1 MEKVLEP
8 YNLPRLKH
16 EKIENLNILI
26 TSEEIESVMKNLPIK
41 KSPGPDSFIGE
52 FHQAFKELIL
62 ILLKLFQQIEEA
74 GILPNKFYEDIITL
88 IAKPKKDTIRTEN
101 YRPISLMKVDTN
113 ILNNILANQNLQHI
127 KRIMHHN

>member
-41 KSPGPDSFIGE
+41 RSHGDFPGGPVVGTPCS
-52 FHQAFKELIL
+52 
-62 ILLKLFQQIEEA
+62 
-74 GILPNKFYEDIITL
+74 
-88 IAKPKKDTIRTEN
+88 
-101 YRPISLMKVDTN
+101 
-113 ILNNILANQNLQHI
+113 
-127 KRIMHHN
+127 